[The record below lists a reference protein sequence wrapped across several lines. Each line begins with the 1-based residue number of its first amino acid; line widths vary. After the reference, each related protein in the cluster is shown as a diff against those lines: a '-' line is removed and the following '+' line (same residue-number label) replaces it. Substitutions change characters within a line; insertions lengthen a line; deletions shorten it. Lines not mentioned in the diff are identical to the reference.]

1 MRTIAIPLPDARR
14 SVIHIAPGL
23 IDRLGEFIRGSG
35 ASGSIALVYDCKL
48 EALARRAT
56 ASIEAAGTCPSVIPL
71 PSGEANKTVATL
83 AALWEALAEAEL
95 DRECTIVALGGGVTG
110 DVAGFAA
117 ATYLR
122 GVRLIQVPTTLLAQV
137 DASVGGKTAID
148 LIAGKNLVGAFHQP
162 EGVLIDIDSLATLPP
177 DQLRSGMAEV
187 VKYGVIA
194 DPELLGWLE
203 RHLDQV
209 LRRDPSSLEHII
221 ARSCEI
227 KAAVV
232 GSDERESG
240 RRAILNYG
248 HTIGHA
254 IETVA
259 GYGHYTH
266 GAAVSIGMTAA
277 GELSGELLGFPKA
290 SHERMVELLVRIG
303 LPIRLEAPLPVEPL
317 LSAMRKDKKA
327 RAGRVRFVLARTLG
341 EMEVRPIEEPMI
353 QEALRA
359 IGAAAA

>member
-35 ASGSIALVYDCKL
+35 TSGTIALVYDCKL

-56 ASIEAAGTCPSVIPL
+56 VSIEATGTSPSVIPL

-83 AALWEALAEAEL
+83 AALWEVLAEAEL

-162 EGVLIDIDSLATLPP
+162 EGVLIDVNSLATLPP

-203 RHLDQV
+203 LHLDQV
-209 LRRDPSSLEHII
+209 LRRDPSSLEHVI

-227 KAAVV
+227 KADVV

-277 GELSGELLGFPKA
+277 GELSGELLGFPKS
-290 SHERMVELLVRIG
+290 SHERMVELLLRIG

-359 IGAAAA
+359 IGAASP